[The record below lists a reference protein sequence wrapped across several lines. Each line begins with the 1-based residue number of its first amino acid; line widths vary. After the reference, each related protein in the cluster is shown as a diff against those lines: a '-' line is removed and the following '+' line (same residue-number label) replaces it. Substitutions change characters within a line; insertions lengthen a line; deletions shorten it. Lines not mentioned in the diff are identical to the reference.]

1 MKDKKEISSLGT
13 SKILLTIARKH
24 FSTYG
29 YKDTSLESIV
39 EEAGVTRGAIYHHF
53 KNKKSLFK
61 AVLSEVQCEVGLSV
75 EKESTLGKDPWEE
88 LILGCVGFVESATK
102 MTNKRILLIDAPNV
116 IEWSEWKKMDNEN
129 SVLLLEEQLVILRNS
144 GNLIDFDIKIIS
156 HMISG
161 ALNDLSIFIAET
173 GELDKLEVY
182 KGIEYLLSG
191 FRKYG

>member
-1 MKDKKEISSLGT
+1 MKDKKGIQYVRT
-13 SKILLTIARKH
+13 SKTLLTIARKH

-29 YKDTSLESIV
+29 YKNTSLESIV

-53 KNKKSLFK
+53 KNKKNLFK
-61 AVLSEVQCEVGLSV
+61 VVLNEVQYEVGLSV
-75 EKESTLGKDPWEE
+75 EKESMLGKDPWEE

-102 MTNKRILLIDAPNV
+102 VTNKRILLIDAPNV

-129 SVLLLEEQLVILRNS
+129 SVLLLEEQLVILKNK

-161 ALNDLSIFIAET
+161 ALNDLAIFIAET
-173 GELDKLEVY
+173 GGLDRFKVH
-182 KGIEYLLSG
+182 KGIECLLKG
-191 FRKYG
+191 FRKDG

>member
-1 MKDKKEISSLGT
+1 MKDKKGIQYVRT
-13 SKILLTIARKH
+13 SKTLLTIARKH

-29 YKDTSLESIV
+29 YKNTSLESIV

-53 KNKKSLFK
+53 KNKKNLFK
-61 AVLSEVQCEVGLSV
+61 VVLNEVQYEVGLSV
-75 EKESTLGKDPWEE
+75 EKESMLGKDPWEE

-102 MTNKRILLIDAPNV
+102 VTNKRILLIDAPNV

-129 SVLLLEEQLVILRNS
+129 SVLLLEEQLVILKNK

-161 ALNDLSIFIAET
+161 ALNDLAIFIAET
-173 GELDKLEVY
+173 GELDRFKVH
-182 KGIEYLLSG
+182 KGIECLLKG
-191 FRKYG
+191 FRKDG

>member
-1 MKDKKEISSLGT
+1 MKDKKGIQYVRT
-13 SKILLTIARKH
+13 SKTLLTIARKH

-29 YKDTSLESIV
+29 YKNTSLESIV

-53 KNKKSLFK
+53 KNKKNLFK
-61 AVLSEVQCEVGLSV
+61 VVLNEVQYEVGLSV
-75 EKESTLGKDPWEE
+75 EKESMLGKDPWEE

-102 MTNKRILLIDAPNV
+102 VTNKRILLIDAPNV

-129 SVLLLEEQLVILRNS
+129 SVLLLEEQLVVLKNK

-161 ALNDLSIFIAET
+161 ALNDLAIFIAET
-173 GELDKLEVY
+173 GGLDRFKVH
-182 KGIEYLLSG
+182 KGIECLLKG
-191 FRKYG
+191 FRKDG